1 MTAELLTAS
10 LGQALEFFLFIG
22 VELLLVL
29 GLVSVLLGVLDEFVP
44 AARIRR
50 IMSGG
55 RRGNIVGA
63 GLGAMTPFCGCSTI
77 PVTMGLLNAGAPF
90 GATMSFLLASPV
102 LNPIL
107 LSLFVVLFGWKPALI
122 YALFAFTLA
131 VVGGMAW
138 EKLGLQRYLKE
149 SVQSCCAAAGAGGTT
164 GTGAPRERLGRI
176 GAYALTTFRS
186 FLPYLLIGAA
196 VGALIYGFVPQ
207 DVLIGV
213 AGPDEPLAVPA
224 SAALGVPLY
233 VRASTMLSVG
243 AALVDKGMSMGAVM
257 ALVVAGAGASL
268 PEVILLGGIFKKQL
282 LAIFVLTV
290 FTTAIV
296 AGYAFNLLFF

>member
-1 MTAELLTAS
+1 MKAELLTGS

-22 VELLLVL
+22 AELLIVL
-29 GLVSVLLGVLDEFVP
+29 GVVSVLLGVLDEFVP

-50 IMSGG
+50 IMSGA

-107 LSLFVVLFGWKPALI
+107 LSLFVVLFGWQPALV
-122 YALFAFTLA
+122 YAVFAFALA
-131 VVGGMAW
+131 VVGGNVW
-138 EKLGLQRYLKE
+138 EKLGLQRYLKQ
-149 SVQSCCAAAGAGGTT
+149 SVQSCGAAASE
-164 GTGAPRERLGRI
+164 APRARLARI
-176 GAYALTTFRS
+176 GAYAARTFRS

-207 DVLIGV
+207 DILIGV

-257 ALVVAGAGASL
+257 ALVIAGAGASL
-268 PEVILLGGIFKKQL
+268 PEMILLSGIFKKQL
-282 LAIFVLTV
+282 MAIFVLTV

-296 AGYAFNLLFF
+296 AGYAFNLFFF